1 MERLYYR
8 HRSGCETMMGLFR
21 FHKKNREPM
30 DYIDGKPV
38 YPNRRTRKAL
48 KEVEEFNRGERKQE
62 KIDLREFL
70 SKDDKH

>member
-1 MERLYYR
+1 
-8 HRSGCETMMGLFR
+8 
-21 FHKKNREPM
+21 M
-30 DYIDGKPV
+30 DYIGGKPV

-70 SKDDKH
+70 SKGNKH